1 MLNHPDME
9 EQSPVPA
16 PGKLVLPAQADA
28 PDSQH
33 APGGLHTLRAPRPS
47 PDPFNAQIAPAQLI
61 RPKAAPSP
69 KGLLP
74 KLAYYWRKDPAYKV
88 FMLAVVMVVL
98 AGVVFVSMA
107 SAAWLGRPFF
117 SGSYSQTPPAS
128 VVPGGTVDL
137 RPTFSAPGGGK
148 GSGQSSQPPVQSTPV
163 LRSTPSGDGSPSP
176 QPSPTQPGQGGN
188 LTAQITDFSPVVANG
203 SRAFVSV
210 STNEPGV
217 TVTLYISSN
226 VSPHFRTAGP
236 QVTDGN
242 GNVTISWFAYYA
254 GFARRTATLSVT
266 AIATDQNGQR
276 TSSSP
281 VTIQVLLQ
289 GLP

>member
-9 EQSPVPA
+9 EQAPVPA
-16 PGKLVLPAQADA
+16 SGKLVLPALSDA
-28 PDSQH
+28 PGSQH
-33 APGGLHTLRAPRPS
+33 TPGGLRTVRAPRPS
-47 PDPFNAQIAPAQLI
+47 TDAFNAQITPGQLI
-61 RPKAAPSP
+61 RPKAELSP
-69 KGLLP
+69 KGPLP

-88 FMLAVVMVVL
+88 FILAVVMVVL

-107 SAAWLGRPFF
+107 GAAWLGQPFF
-117 SGSYSQTPPAS
+117 SSSYSRTPPAS

-137 RPTFSAPGGGK
+137 RPTFSPPGGGK
-148 GSGQSSQPPVQSTPV
+148 GSSQSSQPPVQSTPV
-163 LRSTPSGDGSPSP
+163 LKSTPSGDGSPTP

-188 LTAQITDFSPVVANG
+188 LTAQITDFSRVVADG

-226 VSPHFRTAGP
+226 ASPRFRTAGP

-242 GNVTISWFAYYA
+242 GNVTISWFAYYT
-254 GFARRTATLSVT
+254 GFGRKNANLSVT